1 MADQIDAVVLFV
13 GPGEL
18 MFTELTR
25 GVVGKIG
32 QSGEAT
38 LSVFALDHTD
48 EVDRRTLFREEG
60 SVFDEASKVFGGFDV
75 NLRSIE
81 SN

>member
-1 MADQIDAVVLFV
+1 MADQIDAVVLLV
-13 GPGEL
+13 GPSEL
-18 MFTELTR
+18 MFTKLTR
-25 GVVGKIG
+25 GVIGKIG

-48 EVDRRTLFREEG
+48 EVDRRTLFRKEG